1 MKKKILIVEDNP
13 DLLNLLQILLRDPYD
28 TIQAMN
34 GKEAV
39 ESANLGMPDLILMD
53 ILIPEMNGIEATRL
67 IQKSP
72 KTRSIPILALT
83 AVNNTKT
90 KEACLK
96 SGCNDYILKP
106 FIPSHLVES
115 IEKLLAPIRH

>member
-13 DLLNLLQILLRDPYD
+13 DLLNLLQILLKNPYD
-28 TIQAMN
+28 TIQAKN

-39 ESANLGMPDLILMD
+39 EYANAGMPDLILMD
-53 ILIPEMNGIEATRL
+53 ILIPEIDGIEATRL
-67 IQKSP
+67 IRKNS

-83 AVNNTKT
+83 AVNSTKT

-96 SGCNDYILKP
+96 GGCNDYILKP
-106 FIPSHLVES
+106 FTPSHLVES
-115 IEKLLAPIRH
+115 IEKLLV

>member
-1 MKKKILIVEDNP
+1 MKKTILIVEDNL
-13 DLLNLLQILLRDPYD
+13 DLLDLLQILLKNPYD

-39 ESANLGMPDLILMD
+39 EFANAGMPDLILMD
-53 ILIPEMNGIEATRL
+53 ILFPEIDGIEATRL
-67 IQKSP
+67 IRKGP

-90 KEACLK
+90 KETCLK
-96 SGCNDYILKP
+96 SECNNYIFKP
-106 FIPSHLVES
+106 FTPSHLVES
-115 IEKLLAPIRH
+115 IEKLLV

>member
-13 DLLNLLQILLRDPYD
+13 DLLNLLQLLHKNPYD

-39 ESANLGMPDLILMD
+39 ESANAGMLVLILMD
-53 ILIPEMNGIEATRL
+53 ILIPEIDGIEAPRL
-67 IQKSP
+67 IRKNP
-72 KTRSIPILALT
+72 KTRSIPILAVT

-96 SGCNDYILKP
+96 GGCNDYILKP
-106 FIPSHLVES
+106 FTPGGIH
-115 IEKLLAPIRH
+115 